1 RLRLRRAPPRRRSTP
16 RLPRGAGP
24 RRRITPRRLRG
35 AGPRRRTT
43 PRPRRGALRAAPLR
57 LTTRRRLL
65 RVAPLRRTTRHR
77 RLRAAPRR
85 RITPRRLRGAGP
97 RRRTTPRPRRGAL
110 RVAPRRRTTRHRR
123 LRAAPRRRTTP
134 HRRLLAGPRRQ
145 TTRRLRP
152 LAELP
157 HRSTPRHRVPVDVLP
172 PDGKLLAS
180 FRTSLGSFLAAHR
193 SPLPREECGRRD
205 EGPHGPPRAP
215 LPDLHRGREQWRA
228 PRLRPW
234 PVDAHNLVIH
244 LDNARVAE
252 QHPREKKREEKKETR
267 HVAAQASELCSLAT
281 ARLDGC
287 FLQPQI
293 GSARRAA

>member
-1 RLRLRRAPPRRRSTP
+1 MEKETLVKDKFAH
-16 RLPRGAGP
+16 GP
-24 RRRITPRRLRG
+24 LVNLSFSISMFIFFG
-35 AGPRRRTT
+35 SSSCV
-43 PRPRRGALRAAPLR
+43 RAAG
-57 LTTRRRLL
+57 LL
-65 RVAPLRRTTRHR
+65 PSYFS
-77 RLRAAPRR
+77 RACCSRP
-85 RITPRRLRGAGP
+85 AG
-97 RRRTTPRPRRGAL
+97 
-110 RVAPRRRTTRHRR
+110 
-123 LRAAPRRRTTP
+123 
-134 HRRLLAGPRRQ
+134 
-145 TTRRLRP
+145 
-152 LAELP
+152 
-157 HRSTPRHRVPVDVLP
+157 HRVPVDVLP

-293 GSARRAA
+293 GSARRSA

>member
-1 RLRLRRAPPRRRSTP
+1 MVIVIDSASFSSEIEIQVQLHIS
-16 RLPRGAGP
+16 
-24 RRRITPRRLRG
+24 
-35 AGPRRRTT
+35 
-43 PRPRRGALRAAPLR
+43 GALDYMRPNTNGSLVGMVKMTTGNPRCPPQNQNIHSLR
-57 LTTRRRLL
+57 S
-65 RVAPLRRTTRHR
+65 
-77 RLRAAPRR
+77 
-85 RITPRRLRGAGP
+85 G
-97 RRRTTPRPRRGAL
+97 
-110 RVAPRRRTTRHRR
+110 
-123 LRAAPRRRTTP
+123 
-134 HRRLLAGPRRQ
+134 
-145 TTRRLRP
+145 
-152 LAELP
+152 
-157 HRSTPRHRVPVDVLP
+157 HRVPVDVLP